1 MLAESA
7 RLFTSSP
14 RESLIGSPP
23 PPPTPV
29 DSSLCGSRGVR
40 LSSEAPAANA
50 GAAAFPATVK
60 CARQAPSVNR
70 FHHPRPFTTL
80 VGSPL
85 SRNPFQISGLP
96 PTASHLTE
104 SLRIGRPT
112 FPRTVRAWYIWSAFD
127 SFRESGREFLE
138 RRLHFPAFVS
148 SSMSPASTSRR
159 SE

>member
-80 VGSPL
+80 VGSPRT
-85 SRNPFQISGLP
+85 RNLFQISGLP
-96 PTASHLTE
+96 PAASYLTE
-104 SLRIGRPT
+104 SLADPPHPLTPANGCGTIVAHKIEGLDGKSTQRGQPIQINYAQ
-112 FPRTVRAWYIWSAFD
+112 FVYSDAVR
-127 SFRESGREFLE
+127 RGLG
-138 RRLHFPAFVS
+138 P
-148 SSMSPASTSRR
+148 
-159 SE
+159 

>member
-1 MLAESA
+1 MLAETA

-14 RESLIGSPP
+14 RESPIGSPP
-23 PPPTPV
+23 VPPTPV

-80 VGSPL
+80 VGSPRT
-85 SRNPFQISGLP
+85 RNLFQISGLP
-96 PTASHLTE
+96 PAASYLTE
-104 SLRIGRPT
+104 SLELAAPP
-112 FPRTVRAWYIWSAFD
+112 FLEP
-127 SFRESGREFLE
+127 SGRGIFGARLIASANPVESFLSDGCISP
-138 RRLHFPAFVS
+138 LLFPL
-148 SSMSPASTSRR
+148 
-159 SE
+159 